1 MQENKIIAIA
11 GFNGSGKTDYVNQ
24 MRKQLASDKVRY
36 IAFCDTYGSITD
48 KAYYLQQRWNQ
59 HDIDNEMPITGE
71 ILERTFSLTGD
82 DTPER
87 RQIHHLFVERRTP
100 KVSDYQDPTLFT

>member
-1 MQENKIIAIA
+1 MEGAKIIAIA
-11 GFNGSGKTDYVNQ
+11 GLNGSGKTTFVNQ

-59 HDIDNEMPITGE
+59 HDIDNEMPITGDV
-71 ILERTFSLTGD
+71 LERTYILTGND
-82 DTPER
+82 S
-87 RQIHHLFVERRTP
+87 L
-100 KVSDYQDPTLFT
+100 

>member
-1 MQENKIIAIA
+1 MQVTKIIAIA
-11 GFNGSGKTDYVNQ
+11 GLNGSGKTAYVNQ

-71 ILERTFSLTGD
+71 VLERSYILSGND
-82 DTPER
+82 SPER
-87 RQIHHLFVERRTP
+87 RA
-100 KVSDYQDPTLFT
+100 YQQHF

>member
-1 MQENKIIAIA
+1 MQVTKIIAIA
-11 GFNGSGKTDYVNQ
+11 GLNGSGKTAYVNQ

-71 ILERTFSLTGD
+71 ILERSYILSGND
-82 DTPER
+82 SPER
-87 RQIHHLFVERRTP
+87 RAYQPHL
-100 KVSDYQDPTLFT
+100 

>member
-1 MQENKIIAIA
+1 MEGAKIIAIA
-11 GFNGSGKTDYVNQ
+11 GLNGSWKTTFVNQ

-59 HDIDNEMPITGE
+59 HDIDNEMPITGDV
-71 ILERTFSLTGD
+71 LERTYILTGND
-82 DTPER
+82 SPER
-87 RQIHHLFVERRTP
+87 RQYQQHL
-100 KVSDYQDPTLFT
+100 YGLFQFH